1 MNTLSPMHAAER
13 TRAIDRGY
21 KETKEFSDAYTY
33 LNNWLENAVK
43 PFDETAHTLG
53 KDPDK
58 IKQLLQKHKEFQRSL
73 GAKQP
78 TYDATI
84 RTGKLLKDRAPKTDE
99 PVIKQP
105 MTDLKN
111 KWQDVCNRSVE
122 RQRKLEEG
130 LLFSGQFK
138 DALQALL
145 DWLCKVDLPLMK
157 EGPVHGDLDTVIFF
171 KEQQKDA
178 LTNAEEL
185 HRRVKMP
192 FDWLSDGEME
202 LRFNGQLL
210 DDQDECVDQIGDHKR
225 FFEELNEK
233 EHEKN
238 DTLCHPDAVSVI
250 RHWITVIQSRWD
262 EASNWSRQRD
272 HRFEEHIKQLRN
284 SDELLEELLSWLT
297 KEENTLVDRDAEPL
311 PDHIPTVEKLIEEHN
326 QLMEET
332 AARTPELDRVCKPKQ
347 QPKLSMTRKPSR
359 KPM

>member
-1 MNTLSPMHAAER
+1 
-13 TRAIDRGY
+13 
-21 KETKEFSDAYTY
+21 
-33 LNNWLENAVK
+33 
-43 PFDETAHTLG
+43 
-53 KDPDK
+53 
-58 IKQLLQKHKEFQRSL
+58 
-73 GAKQP
+73 
-78 TYDATI
+78 
-84 RTGKLLKDRAPKTDE
+84 
-99 PVIKQP
+99 

-171 KEQQKDA
+171 KEHATPEDAASVQNKVKQLDESWNKVSEAAQARSDRLEDA

-185 HRRVKMP
+185 HRRVKML

-210 DDQDECVDQIGDHKR
+210 DDQDECVDQTGDHNR

-262 EASNWSRQRD
+262 EVSNWSRQRD
-272 HRFEEHIKQLRN
+272 HRFEEHIKQLCN
-284 SDELLEELLSWLT
+284 SDELLEELLSWPT
-297 KEENTLVDRDAEPL
+297 KQENTLVDRDAEPL

-359 KPM
+359 TPM